1 MRRIIDESANPSDC
15 RQSFE
20 SQLISENYLIDVRK
34 DMNEFTSRML
44 VIILGG
50 GACIYT
56 VMYSEITMMLF
67 YSAVYLMCM
76 YEYSRLVQTTIANQ
90 MAAVAIT
97 QLPLIWYLA
106 PFKTTVMDYSLIVI
120 GTFIMSPIGTI
131 RALVGVLWIAPAF
144 ISSMSLSSSEGPLKV
159 VILYTVAWLTDGFAF
174 IMGRAI
180 GRNKLASSISPNKT
194 IEGTLLGIL
203 CATGITFVM
212 SFVYDGIGRYDIFVL
227 TLLTGVVGQIGDLF
241 ESYFKRRCGV
251 KDTGSFLGRHGGVLD
266 RWDSLLFAIP
276 VAHAYIFMMPLWHP

>member
-1 MRRIIDESANPSDC
+1 
-15 RQSFE
+15 
-20 SQLISENYLIDVRK
+20 
-34 DMNEFTSRML
+34 MNEFTSRML

-50 GACIYT
+50 GVCIYT

-131 RALVGVLWIAPAF
+131 RALIGILWIAPAF

-212 SFVYDGIGRYDIFVL
+212 SFVYEGIGRYDIFVL

-251 KDTGSFLGRHGGVLD
+251 KDTGSFLGKHGGVLD